1 MKMALFLM
9 VKYDQ
14 FGSLTSI
21 SIHSEQ
27 VATVKGM
34 SVVAL
39 SKTPYISVYQGASK
53 WKISTTFYKSVV
65 SLGGLS

>member
-14 FGSLTSI
+14 LGCLTSK

-34 SVVAL
+34 SVVGV

-53 WKISTTFYKSVV
+53 WKISTAFYISEV